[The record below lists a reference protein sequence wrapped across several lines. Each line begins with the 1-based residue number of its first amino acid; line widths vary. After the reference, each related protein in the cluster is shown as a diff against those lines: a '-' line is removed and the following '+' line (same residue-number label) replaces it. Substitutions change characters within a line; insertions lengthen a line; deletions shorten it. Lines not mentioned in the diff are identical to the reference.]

1 MCNVPIH
8 GVELKSSASHAAR
21 CVKAL
26 AYRAMVGLVAM
37 LTLVAP
43 ATRAVAGTITFPLY
57 GMPSLVFPASI
68 AVSRDAPV
76 GTVLSSQ
83 SYNAGASANS
93 VTCNVQQD
101 ATVNGTPLPGD
112 PFTFQTN
119 VPGIGVR
126 FYITNGWNGGWI
138 QVPVSQTFPAPSGS
152 TGHYTRADL
161 VVTGPVSTGSITTLP
176 SMTVKFSGSCITTV
190 TATQSLTPGTAITS
204 NTCSVTT
211 PALAFALPKGLSNKL
226 TTAGSTTGDTTVPLG
241 LNCAAGVKVAVT
253 ITDATNP
260 QNVTTTLSLAAG
272 SSASGVGL
280 QILNGSTPVAFGPD
294 SAVAGNTNQW
304 SAGTAAGGAMQI
316 PLTARYVRTSGTLV
330 PGNVVGKGT
339 FTMSYQ

>member
-1 MCNVPIH
+1 
-8 GVELKSSASHAAR
+8 
-21 CVKAL
+21 
-26 AYRAMVGLVAM
+26 M
-37 LTLVAP
+37 LTLMAP
-43 ATRAVAGTITFPLY
+43 TTRAVAGTITFPVN
-57 GMPSLVFPASI
+57 GMPNLVFPASI
-68 AVSRDAPV
+68 SVSRDAPV

-83 SYNAGASANS
+83 AYNPGLAANG

-101 ATVNGTPLPGD
+101 VTVNGTPTPGD

-126 FYITNGWNGGWI
+126 FYITSGWNGGWV
-138 QVPVSQTFPAPSGS
+138 QVPVSQSISSPSGG
-152 TGHYTRADL
+152 TEHDTRADL

-211 PALAFALPKGLSNKL
+211 PTLAFPLPKGLSNQLK
-226 TTAGSTTGDTTVPLG
+226 TAGSTTGDTTVPLG
-241 LNCAAGVKVAVT
+241 LNCAAGIKVAVT
-253 ITDATNP
+253 ITDATSP
-260 QNVTTTLSLAAG
+260 QNVTTTLSLAPG

-280 QILNGSTPVAFGPD
+280 QILNGSTPVGFGPD
-294 SAVAGNTNQW
+294 SAVAGNKNQW
-304 SAGTAAGGAMQI
+304 SAGTSAGGAMQI

-330 PGNVVGKGT
+330 PGSVVGKAT

>member
-1 MCNVPIH
+1 
-8 GVELKSSASHAAR
+8 
-21 CVKAL
+21 
-26 AYRAMVGLVAM
+26 M
-37 LTLVAP
+37 LTLMAP
-43 ATRAVAGTITFPLY
+43 ITRAVAGTITFPTN
-57 GMPSLVFPASI
+57 GMPNLVFPAST
-68 AVSRDAPV
+68 AVSRDVPV

-83 SYNAGASANS
+83 ANNAGISASS
-93 VTCNVQQD
+93 VTCNVQKD
-101 ATVNGTPLPGD
+101 VTVNGTPLPGD
-112 PFTFQTN
+112 PLTFQTN

-126 FYITNGWNGGWI
+126 FYITNGWNGSWI
-138 QVPVSQTFPAPSGS
+138 QVPVSQTLSSPSGAS
-152 TGHYTRADL
+152 AHYTRADL

-176 SMTVKFSGSCITTV
+176 SMMVKFSGSCITTV

-211 PALAFALPKGLSNKL
+211 PALAFNLPKGLSNKL
-226 TTAGSTTGDTTVPLG
+226 VTTGSTTGDTTVPLG

-260 QNVTTTLSLAAG
+260 QNLTTTLSLAPG

-304 SAGTAAGGAMQI
+304 SAGTAAGGTMQI

-330 PGNVVGKGT
+330 PGSVAGRAT